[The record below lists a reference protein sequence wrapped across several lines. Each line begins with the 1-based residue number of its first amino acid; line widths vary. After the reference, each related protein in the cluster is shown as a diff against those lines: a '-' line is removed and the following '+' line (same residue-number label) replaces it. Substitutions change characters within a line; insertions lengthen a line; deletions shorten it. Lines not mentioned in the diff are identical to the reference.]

1 MDERGRH
8 TRQEILTQPAAWTA
22 ALDVLKAKKG
32 ELASLRKGAYD
43 QVLFTGCG
51 STYYLSL
58 AAAAR
63 FQQLTA
69 RPARALPASELWLDP
84 PACYSSGKTL
94 LVAVS
99 RSGETT
105 ETLAACDAFRTEAR
119 GDLLTF
125 SCYPDRSLASLGRV
139 NIVLESGQERS
150 IAQTRAFTTLFL
162 GTLALAALWAEDKA
176 RFSAL
181 DRLALSGARLLE
193 RCAPLAAE
201 LGQDPALDRFY
212 WLGSGPRYGLAAEAS
227 LKMKE
232 MSLSH
237 SEPFHFLEFR
247 HGPKS
252 MLTPS
257 TLVIGFRSSAN
268 ASPEQAVLKEAQA
281 LGARLLAVAEDHAD
295 VALESGV
302 DEAIRDVLYLPVAQ
316 LLAFESSLRKG
327 LDPDRPNNLDAVV
340 RLS

>member
-1 MDERGRH
+1 MTERGMY
-8 TRQEILTQPAAWTA
+8 TRQEILSQPAAWTA
-22 ALDVLKAKKG
+22 ALAVLKASKG
-32 ELASLRKGAYD
+32 ELVSLSRGAYA
-43 QVLFTGCG
+43 QILFTGCG

-63 FQQLTA
+63 FQQLA
-69 RPARALPASELWLDP
+69 SRPARALPASELWLDP
-84 PACYSSGKTL
+84 QACYSPGKTL

-125 SCYPDRSLASLGRV
+125 SCYPERRLASLGRV

-150 IAQTRAFTTLFL
+150 IAQTRAFTTLLL
-162 GTLALAALWAEDKA
+162 GTLALAAVWAEDEA
-176 RFSAL
+176 LFSAL
-181 DRLALSGARLLE
+181 DLLAPSGARLLE

-201 LGQDPALDRFY
+201 LGQDQSLDRFY

-252 MLTPS
+252 MITPS

-268 ASPEQAVLKEAQA
+268 AGQEQAVLTEAQA
-281 LGARLLAVAEDHAD
+281 IGARLLSVAEDHAD

-302 DEAIRDVLYLPVAQ
+302 DEAIRDVLYLPAAQ
-316 LLAFESSLRKG
+316 LLAFERSLRKG

>member
-1 MDERGRH
+1 MDERGKY
-8 TRQEILTQPAAWTA
+8 TREEILSQPAAWLA
-22 ALDVLKAKKG
+22 ALDVLKARRD
-32 ELASLRKGAYD
+32 ELSSLGRGAYD

-58 AAAAR
+58 AAAALL
-63 FQQLTA
+63 QQLTA
-69 RPARALPASELWLDP
+69 SPARALPASELWLYP
-84 PACYSSGKTL
+84 RACYSAGKTL

-105 ETLAACDAFRTEAR
+105 ETLAACESFLAEAR

-125 SCYPDRSLASLGRV
+125 SCYPERKLASLGRV

-162 GTLALAALWAEDKA
+162 GTVALAALWARNEA
-176 RFSAL
+176 LFSGLDHLAACGGRLL
-181 DRLALSGARLLE
+181 DRY
-193 RCAPLAAE
+193 APLAAE
-201 LGQDPALDRFY
+201 LGQDDALDRFY
-212 WLGSGPRYGLAAEAS
+212 WLGSGPRYGLACEAS

-237 SEPFHFLEFR
+237 SEPFHFMEFR

-252 MLTPS
+252 MVTP
-257 TLVIGFRSSAN
+257 TTAVVGFRSSVN
-268 ASPEQAVLKEAQA
+268 GSHEEAVLREAQA
-281 LGARLLAVAEDHAD
+281 IGARLLTVAEDHAD
-295 VALESGV
+295 VLIDSGA
-302 DEAIRDVLYLPVAQ
+302 DEAIRDVLYLPIGQ
-316 LLAFESSLRKG
+316 LIAFERSLSKG

-340 RLS
+340 RLP